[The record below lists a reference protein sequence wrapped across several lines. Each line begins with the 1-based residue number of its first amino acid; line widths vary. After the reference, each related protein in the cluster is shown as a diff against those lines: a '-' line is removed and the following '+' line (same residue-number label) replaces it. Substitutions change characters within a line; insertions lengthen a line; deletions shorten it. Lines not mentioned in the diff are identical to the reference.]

1 MAITI
6 SYDRLPVEEK
16 NFFAK
21 IVEQSAKGKFY
32 RISWLRF
39 IGDMIRGE
47 ISPYDTL
54 QLEGYAQAQ
63 SGLLGFYLT
72 PTEEGLAE
80 IRIEQSTEKMKSFA
94 WGER

>member
-54 QLEGYAQAQ
+54 QLEGYAQ
-63 SGLLGFYLT
+63 
-72 PTEEGLAE
+72 
-80 IRIEQSTEKMKSFA
+80 STIWSSWFLFNPN
-94 WGER
+94 RRRVSRD